1 MINIKKRNIYLA
13 IFIGLFFNSCSS
25 NRDLM
30 FGASIAEYAIPISFK
45 SHKKKIKN
53 DAFNSEVYLNA
64 SKSLTQYSYGILME
78 KADRLMYADYYTA
91 REYYSES
98 LDLFLT
104 SKNYMIQA
112 LSLRHT
118 DFESKMKTKAK
129 VDFHVDDVPYL
140 YWLSGSM
147 AGSIQASQG
156 DPEYL
161 IDLNNIRWLL
171 ENAIAINP
179 GWEKGSLYAAM
190 MSVHLNDLSGD
201 KDSERRAL
209 EYFELADRAAKGYNI
224 GIYVT
229 LAESFAVSKQDKA
242 YFLELIDKALT
253 IDISKDKDMKQAN
266 TLSKLRAAWLLTRVD
281 DLFYM

>member
-13 IFIGLFFNSCSS
+13 IFIGLFCNSCSS

-45 SHKKKIKN
+45 SHEKKIRN

-112 LSLRHT
+112 LSLRHV
-118 DFESKMKTKAK
+118 DFESKMKTKAE

-156 DPEYL
+156 DPKYL

-171 ENAIAINP
+171 ENAIAIDP

-190 MSVHLNDLSGD
+190 MSIYLNDLSGD
-201 KDSERRAL
+201 KDSERKAL

-242 YFLELIDKALT
+242 YFLELIEKALT

-266 TLSKLRAAWLLTRVD
+266 TLSKLRATWLLTRVD

>member
-45 SHKKKIKN
+45 SHEKKIKN

-112 LSLRHT
+112 LSLRHV
-118 DFESKMKTKAK
+118 DFESKMKTKAE

-266 TLSKLRAAWLLTRVD
+266 TLSKLRAMWLLTRVD

>member
-1 MINIKKRNIYLA
+1 MINIKKRNICLA

-45 SHKKKIKN
+45 SHEKKIRN

-112 LSLRHT
+112 LSLRHV
-118 DFESKMKTKAK
+118 DFESKMKTKAE

-171 ENAIAINP
+171 ENAIAIDP
-179 GWEKGSLYAAM
+179 DWEKGSLYAAM
-190 MSVHLNDLSGD
+190 MSVYLNDLSGD
-201 KDSERRAL
+201 KDSERKAL

-266 TLSKLRAAWLLTRVD
+266 TLSKLRAMWLLTRVD

>member
-45 SHKKKIKN
+45 SHEKKIKN

-112 LSLRHT
+112 LSLRHV
-118 DFESKMKTKAK
+118 DFESKMKTKAE

>member
-1 MINIKKRNIYLA
+1 MINIKKRNICLA

-45 SHKKKIKN
+45 SHEKKIKN

-112 LSLRHT
+112 LSLRHV
-118 DFESKMKTKAK
+118 DFESKMKTKAE

-171 ENAIAINP
+171 ENAIAIDP

-190 MSVHLNDLSGD
+190 MSIYLNDLSGD
-201 KDSERRAL
+201 KDSERKAL

-266 TLSKLRAAWLLTRVD
+266 TLSKLRAMWLLTRVD

>member
-1 MINIKKRNIYLA
+1 MINIKKRNICLA

-45 SHKKKIKN
+45 SHEKKIKN

-112 LSLRHT
+112 LSLRHV
-118 DFESKMKTKAK
+118 DFESKMKTKAE

-156 DPEYL
+156 DPKYL

-171 ENAIAINP
+171 ENAIAIDP

-190 MSVHLNDLSGD
+190 MSIYLNDLSGD
-201 KDSERRAL
+201 KDSERKAL

-242 YFLELIDKALT
+242 YFLELIEKALT

-266 TLSKLRAAWLLTRVD
+266 TLSKLRAMWLLTRVD

>member
-1 MINIKKRNIYLA
+1 MINIKKRNICLA

-45 SHKKKIKN
+45 SHEKKIKN

-112 LSLRHT
+112 LSLRHV
-118 DFESKMKTKAK
+118 DFESKMRTKAA

-156 DPEYL
+156 DPKYL

-171 ENAIAINP
+171 ENAIAIDP

-190 MSVHLNDLSGD
+190 MSIYLNDLSGD
-201 KDSERRAL
+201 KDSERKAL

-266 TLSKLRAAWLLTRVD
+266 TLSKLRAMWLLTRVD

>member
-13 IFIGLFFNSCSS
+13 TFIGLFFNSCSS

-45 SHKKKIKN
+45 SHEKKIKN

-112 LSLRHT
+112 LSLRHV
-118 DFESKMKTKAK
+118 DFESKMKTKAE

-171 ENAIAINP
+171 ENAIAIDP

-190 MSVHLNDLSGD
+190 MSVYLNDLSGD
-201 KDSERRAL
+201 KDSERKAL

-266 TLSKLRAAWLLTRVD
+266 TLSKLRAMWLLTRVD